1 MDTLSLQV
9 EPPAKISVLLLRKP
23 RWLTPPP
30 THRRLLEDLNSF
42 LLISLITLLLHM
54 SEAKLF

>member
-9 EPPAKISVLLLRKP
+9 EPSAKISVLLLRKL

-30 THRRLLEDLNSF
+30 THRRLLEYLNSF
-42 LLISLITLLLHM
+42 LLISFITLLLHM